1 MDKVVHF
8 EIPAVNV
15 KRAEAFY
22 TKVFGWKI
30 TPVPGMNYSH
40 ATTVPVGKDR
50 MPKEA
55 GAING
60 GLFKKDKTG
69 LYPVIVI
76 DVRSIDMYITKIKEA
91 KGKVVMPKIAVGDM
105 GFYARIKDT
114 EGNIIG
120 IWEDKK

>member
-22 TKVFGWKI
+22 TTVFGWKI

-40 ATTVPVGKDR
+40 CMATPVDKNR

-69 LYPVIVI
+69 QYPIIVI
-76 DVRSIDMYITKIKEA
+76 NVRSIDTYITKIKEA

-120 IWEDKK
+120 IWENKK